1 MDEENALRADI
12 QNLLVST
19 AKSFL
24 PNQLVDEVF
33 QLARNVVTK
42 TTRKGSADFACKA
55 FVCLFANMKRIAT
68 NERGKGSEDD
78 EEVEEEEEDEGAIR
92 EALLKSTKVKT
103 TNNEPTRK
111 HVSVLEGIFH
121 LRYRRKARDPKD
133 VTLILYRVTE
143 YGLIQR
149 NEYSD
154 SIALSDA
161 VYEHMDASQIYKAGI
176 ADVRTCPKSG
186 TMRILS
192 KKRLAEHAKMGS

>member
-78 EEVEEEEEDEGAIR
+78 EEVEEEKEEEDEGAIH
-92 EALLKSTKVKT
+92 EALLKSMKVKT
-103 TNNEPTRK
+103 TSNEPTRK
-111 HVSVLEGIFH
+111 HVSVLEGNFH
-121 LRYRRKARDPKD
+121 LRYRRKARESKD

-161 VYEHMDASQIYKAGI
+161 VYEHMDATQIYKAGI
-176 ADVRTCPKSG
+176 ADFRTCPKS
-186 TMRILS
+186 
-192 KKRLAEHAKMGS
+192 